1 MHRRP
6 KLQEAI
12 EVLKNL
18 ANTNAD
24 AQTTIQDYNDMLSKG
39 DQFQASRMVVDIVDH
54 YYHLLALKGIAN
66 GS

>member
-12 EVLKNL
+12 EVLQTIAIN
-18 ANTNAD
+18 NED
-24 AQTTIQDYNDMLSKG
+24 AQIALADYFNLIARG
-39 DQFQASRMVVDIVDH
+39 EEFLASRMVVDIVDH
-54 YYHLLALKGIAN
+54 YYHLLDLKGIAH